1 MFVCDSIR
9 KNIVSGLIYDSG
21 ANLSD
26 HLPLSYSFKFDV
38 GVPVAKSRIASSNPK
53 YYSWRWDKADL
64 GYYYDCSF
72 QYISNFVVPCASYEL
87 YIVTLVVVMHLTCGQ
102 LMHTMSL

>member
-1 MFVCDSIR
+1 MALLLPITPKTYRNDALGHCSFTDHMFVSDSIN

-38 GVPVAKSRIASSNPK
+38 GVRVAKSRIASSNPK
-53 YYSWRWDKADL
+53 YYSWRWDKADFGL
-64 GYYYDCSF
+64 
-72 QYISNFVVPCASYEL
+72 L
-87 YIVTLVVVMHLTCGQ
+87 L
-102 LMHTMSL
+102 